1 MKKINRFELPY
12 PPSINTLYWF
22 NKYGSKF
29 LTPKGRKFQSDAL
42 YSLSKYNYHTI
53 SGRVS
58 VLVELHVPDLRDRDI
73 DNPVKAVLDS
83 LTKAKVYEDDK
94 QIDFLSVIRC
104 PKIKGGLCV
113 VYIIEEVSF
122 FQKMWS
128 RILSIF
134 NKSL

>member
-1 MKKINRFELPY
+1 MKKIHRFDLPF
-12 PPSINTLYWF
+12 PPSVNSYYGN
-22 NKYGSKF
+22 NKFGSKYISK
-29 LTPKGRKFQSDAL
+29 KGKEYRSKVI
-42 YSLSKYNYHTI
+42 SLIGDYNTI
-53 SGRVS
+53 SNRVS
-58 VLVELHVPDLRDRDI
+58 VLVELHAPDLRRRDL
-73 DNPVKAVLDS
+73 DNYLKSLLDS
-83 LTKAKVYEDDK
+83 LTHSRVYEDDE